1 MASGE
6 STMERL
12 PPPATLGIISIC
24 GAVYFLQVAVPLDL
38 QTFTMCPR
46 LVLYTHEYY
55 RILSSTVFHVN
66 LMHIGM
72 NALST
77 SAIGTMLE
85 KRMGTLRLMVSIW
98 WAMFLTSSLYV
109 IFSWL
114 AYVLVGYDS
123 LLYSHAAGFSGVIFH
138 MSVLETY
145 MHPGPSRS
153 LFGFISVPPPLYPWA
168 LLVLLQFI
176 MPNISFLGHLAG
188 ILTGN
193 LQYFGF
199 LDRYCLMSET
209 FLVDLEARPFL
220 RPLVTFPTFVSTSQ
234 GSSGQYSPRL
244 GGDLMG
250 SLRSM
255 NRSVR
260 NIFTMILKL
269 VRNVMETL
277 IVCIFGRGSRI
288 NANIQLWGRSSQNE
302 DNHIRQSDI
311 QLVDAD
317 SQSNENNLVQQER
330 ESLVSRIV

>member
-1 MASGE
+1 
-6 STMERL
+6 
-12 PPPATLGIISIC
+12 
-24 GAVYFLQVAVPLDL
+24 
-38 QTFTMCPR
+38 
-46 LVLYTHEYY
+46 
-55 RILSSTVFHVN
+55 
-66 LMHIGM
+66 
-72 NALST
+72 
-77 SAIGTMLE
+77 
-85 KRMGTLRLMVSIW
+85 
-98 WAMFLTSSLYV
+98 LTSSLYV